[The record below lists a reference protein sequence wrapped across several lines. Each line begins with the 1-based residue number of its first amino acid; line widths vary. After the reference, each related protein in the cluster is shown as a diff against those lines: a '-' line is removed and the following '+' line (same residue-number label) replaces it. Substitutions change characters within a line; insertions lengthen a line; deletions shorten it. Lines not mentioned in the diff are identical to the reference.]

1 MRDETIGSF
10 LTRLAARSATPG
22 GGATGALHAALA
34 AALLAMVA
42 RFSDGPRYDAETVGR
57 IRAAADG
64 LADEA
69 VGLATADEAAFA
81 KVADAYRLPKD
92 TDEAQAARSAA
103 IADALGGAAGPPAD
117 LMAASVRLVGLGEEL
132 LPVANKNVISDIAA
146 AAAAITAAAVTATV
160 NIEANL
166 AGITDDRLG
175 AELKAT
181 AALADG
187 VADRAS
193 RLIEAV
199 RQEIGQ

>member
-10 LTRLAARSATPG
+10 LTRLAARSAAPG
-22 GGATGALHAALA
+22 GGATGALHAAQA

-57 IRAAADG
+57 VRAAADG

-69 VGLATADEAAFA
+69 VDLAVADEVAFG
-81 KVADAYRLPKD
+81 KVAAAYQLPRQTPEEK
-92 TDEAQAARSAA
+92 EAR
-103 IADALGGAAGPPAD
+103 PPAD
-117 LMAASVRLVGLGEEL
+117 LMAASVRLIGLAEEL

-146 AAAAITAAAVTATV
+146 ASAAITAAAITARV

-166 AGITDDRLG
+166 PGIRDEELA

-187 VADRAS
+187 VADRAD
-193 RLIEAV
+193 RVATAV
-199 RQEIGQ
+199 REEISR

>member
-22 GGATGALHAALA
+22 GGATGALQAAQA

-42 RFSDGPRYDAETVGR
+42 RFSEGPRYDTETVGR

-64 LADEA
+64 LVDES
-69 VGLATADEAAFA
+69 VELAAADEAAFGQ
-81 KVADAYRLPKD
+81 VAAAYKLPKD
-92 TDEAQAARSAA
+92 NDEAQAARSGA
-103 IADALGGAAGPPAD
+103 IADASAGAARPPAD
-117 LMAASVRLVGLGEEL
+117 LMAAALRLVGLAEEL

-146 AAAAITAAAVTATV
+146 ASAAISGAAVTAAV

-166 AGITDDRLG
+166 PGIKDTGLK
-175 AELKAT
+175 AELTAT

-187 VADRAS
+187 VADRAG
-193 RLIEAV
+193 RLLEAV
-199 RQEIGQ
+199 RQEITQ

>member
-10 LTRLAARSATPG
+10 LTRLAARSAAPG
-22 GGATGALHAALA
+22 GGATGALHAAQA

-57 IRAAADG
+57 VRAAADG

-69 VGLATADEAAFA
+69 VDLAVADEVAFG
-81 KVADAYRLPKD
+81 KVAAAYQLPRQTPEEK
-92 TDEAQAARSAA
+92 EARSAA
-103 IADALGGAAGPPAD
+103 IAESTGGAARPPAD
-117 LMAASVRLVGLGEEL
+117 LMAASVRLIGLAEEL

-146 AAAAITAAAVTATV
+146 ASAAITAAAVTARV

-166 AGITDDRLG
+166 PGIRDEALA

-187 VADRAS
+187 VADRAD
-193 RLIEAV
+193 RVVTAV
-199 RQEIGQ
+199 REEISR